1 MCASPLHNWRYFD
14 YTINKYCRISLY
26 WTCGWVIY
34 LVPHMSRSRLGNIL
48 LISLLFY
55 VSFCKKVFNLN
66 NRNLSLQSNKNK
78 CDETRDRYNILI
90 LFFCTSRILKLQPAR
105 QEYHPI
111 QPLLISYELKVQHV
125 FRKPSYPCHVW
136 FLITRQIK

>member
-1 MCASPLHNWRYFD
+1 M
-14 YTINKYCRISLY
+14 
-26 WTCGWVIY
+26 
-34 LVPHMSRSRLGNIL
+34 RLSHL
-48 LISLLFY
+48 LSTTY
-55 VSFCKKVFNLN
+55 VSKSLGKYLTYFALILCKLLQKVFNLN

-136 FLITRQIK
+136 FLIARQIK